1 MKAYCDRD
9 DGELWGAAGTD
20 REAFGELYE
29 RHAQA
34 VFAFCARRSGDL
46 ALADDLTSV
55 VFLEAWRRRRSV
67 QLAGTSVLPWLLGT
81 AHNVMRNQRRSLR
94 RHRAALA
101 RLSVDGA
108 SPSGEDEAI
117 ARVDAQRA
125 LSAALR
131 EVDRLSHEQRDA
143 VNLVLWGGL
152 SYDDAACALGVPV
165 GTVRS
170 RIARARA
177 ALGVSL
183 APTPAIADTALP
195 PITNPKPI
203 TSPKECS

>member
-1 MKAYCDRD
+1 MRAYAERD
-9 DGELWGAAGTD
+9 DRELWCAAGED

-34 VFAFCARRSGDL
+34 VFAFCARRTGDL
-46 ALADDLTSV
+46 ALAEDLTSV
-55 VFLEAWRRRRSV
+55 VFLEAWRRRRAV
-67 QLAGTSVLPWLLGT
+67 QLAGASVLPWLLGT
-81 AHNVMRNQRRSLR
+81 ANNVMRNQRRSLR

-101 RLSVDGA
+101 RLSIDRTA
-108 SPSGEDEAI
+108 PSGEDEAI

-131 EVDRLSHEQRDA
+131 ALDGLSPEQRDA

-152 SYDDAACALGVPV
+152 SYEDAARALGVPV

-170 RIARARA
+170 RISRARA
-177 ALGVSL
+177 TLGVSL
-183 APTPAIADTALP
+183 VPLSPTTNTALP
-195 PITNPKPI
+195 PITNPK
-203 TSPKECS
+203 ECS